1 MAILLDGFTS
11 DDAEQDLIDAEDE
24 MDGVDRTKK
33 PAKVI
38 DEFHH
43 INESFNMS
51 DIEEHVQ

>member
-1 MAILLDGFTS
+1 LAILLDGFTS

-38 DEFHH
+38 DEFNH